1 MDTSLIF
8 FFLYLLTVV
17 YCVGFALNTHST
29 PVNIKDVYMYA
40 GTLALI
46 GCISEVAINSFCRAV
61 FDSPLW
67 VYRVTPI
74 HGGDTSTFAFFQWS
88 LYGYHLYYLQK
99 KLQSF
104 KFKYEDA
111 IFAVALSIDA
121 LLLEI
126 LVNVSSLFFLDTF
139 VFYYLPGDLGHL
151 TTLAVFP
158 FYLLGGAILM
168 GIFKRFLQD
177 PLFFGTLSFSIAFI
191 FVFLAQ

>member
-1 MDTSLIF
+1 MLA
-8 FFLYLLTVV
+8 VV
-17 YCVGFALNTHST
+17 YFTGLVLLNS
-29 PVNIKDVYMYA
+29 PAPIKIKEVYLYS

-67 VYRVTPI
+67 IYQVTPV

-88 LYGYHLYYLQK
+88 LYGYHLYYVQK

-104 KFKYEDA
+104 NFKHEEA
-111 IFAVALSIDA
+111 IFVFALSIDA

-126 LVNVSSLFFLDTF
+126 FVNLSSLFFLDTF
-139 VFYYLPGDLGHL
+139 IFYYLPGDIGHL
-151 TTLAVFP
+151 TTIFVFP
-158 FYLLGGAILM
+158 FYLLGGAILI
-168 GIFKRFLQD
+168 GIFNRFLKD

-191 FVFLAQ
+191 FVFLA